1 MSPPKF
7 LVTAATGKTGA
18 AAVLQLLQKGYMVRA
33 LVRRVDARSERL
45 KQAGAEIMVG
55 SLEDMAD
62 LRVAM
67 AGIQRA
73 YFCPPLDYGTL
84 RRATLFAVAAQEAKL
99 EAVAVLSQ
107 WLADPLHPA
116 IHAREKWLTDQILK
130 WIPDV
135 GVITVDP
142 GFFADNYFAA
152 LETMAHFGLMAIP
165 LGTGLNAPP
174 SNEDVARVIAGAL
187 INPAPH
193 VGKTYRPTGPEL
205 LSPDEI
211 AAAIGKVL
219 GRRVKY
225 QNTPIKLFLKV
236 AKSLAIPSFVIEELF
251 WFLCD
256 YQRNSFGFGA
266 PTDAVLNVG
275 GTPPEPFEQ
284 IAGRY
289 VTASDFSKR
298 TAGTLFRAIGN
309 LAKGLATSAPDPEL
323 IAEELQIPRIAHAA
337 LAADSKEWHASH
349 AASPQAGNVRG
360 SRGPEF
366 QQVPD
371 SDEHIS
377 A

>member
-1 MSPPKF
+1 MSSPKF

-18 AAVLQLLQKGYMVRA
+18 ATALQLLQKRYMVRV
-33 LVRRVDARSERL
+33 LVRRIDVRSERL

-84 RRATLFAVAAQEAKL
+84 RRAILFAVAAQEAKL

-174 SNEDVARVIAGAL
+174 SNEDVARVIVGAL
-187 INPAPH
+187 IDPAPH

-219 GRRVKY
+219 GRRVRY
-225 QNTPIKLFLKV
+225 QDAPIKLFLKV
-236 AKSLAIPSFVIEELF
+236 AKSLAIPSFVIEQLF
-251 WFLCD
+251 WFLRD
-256 YQRNSFGFGA
+256 YQRNSFGVGA
-266 PTDAVLNVG
+266 PTDVVLNVG
-275 GTPPEPFEQ
+275 GAAPESFEQ
-284 IAGRY
+284 IARRY
-289 VTASDFSKR
+289 VAASDFSKR
-298 TAGTLFRAIGN
+298 TAGTMFRAIGN

-337 LAADSKEWHASH
+337 LAADSKEWQASH
-349 AASPQAGNVRG
+349 AASPQASNVRG
-360 SRGPEF
+360 R
-366 QQVPD
+366 V
-371 SDEHIS
+371 
-377 A
+377 AA